1 MPDRPPFDDA
11 TSRRAAIVWT
21 LAAAAAAAIPLGVAP
36 ARAADGA
43 HAFSFPGID
52 GRALSLADFAGAPIL
67 VVNTASFCGFT
78 DQYEALQ
85 ALYARYRDRGFAV
98 VGVPSN
104 DFGRQEPGT
113 AEEIQAFCTGVY
125 GVEFP
130 LADKQTVRGPDAHP
144 FYLWARDALGPENA
158 PRWNFHKY
166 LVGPDGAL
174 AAAFPSR
181 VRPDAPEL
189 LQAIERLLPPAEG

>member
-1 MPDRPPFDDA
+1 MQDRPSLDDRP
-11 TSRRAAIVWT
+11 TRRTAAVL
-21 LAAAAAAAIPLGVAP
+21 LAAAAAAPALSAGR
-36 ARAADGA
+36 ARAAENA

-52 GRALSLADFAGAPIL
+52 GRPLKLSDFAGGPIL
-67 VVNTASFCGFT
+67 IVNTASFCGFT
-78 DQYEALQ
+78 GQYEALQ
-85 ALYARYRDRGFAV
+85 ALYARYRNRGFTI

-130 LADKQTVRGPDAHP
+130 LADKQTVHGADAHP
-144 FYLWARDALGPENA
+144 FYRWALERLGPGSA

-174 AAAFPSR
+174 VAAFPTQT
-181 VRPDAPEL
+181 RPDAPEVIE
-189 LQAIERLLPPAEG
+189 AIERLLPRAES